1 MKKFS
6 DFNINN
12 TLDNKNIFPVAVISI
27 EELTN
32 CEIEVLDF
40 QANVKTRHGEGRY
53 VVKVKYEGIER
64 KFFTNATP
72 LKEALDQIPKDEFPF
87 IATIKQQRFGSGSGK
102 TFYFT

>member
-6 DFNINN
+6 EFGIN
-12 TLDNKNIFPVAVISI
+12 TLEDKHIFAVPVVSI
-27 EELTN
+27 EEVTN

-40 QANVKTRHGEGRY
+40 ESGVTTRHGDGRY
-53 VVKVKYEGIER
+53 IVKVKHEGVER

-72 LKEALDQIPKDEFPF
+72 IKEALEKVQKEDFPF
-87 IATIKQQRFGSGSGK
+87 LTTIKQQRFGSGSGK

>member
-1 MKKFS
+1 MKRFS
-6 DFNINN
+6 DFGIN
-12 TLDNKNIFPVAVISI
+12 TLDDKNVFAVAVISI

-40 QANVKTRHGEGRY
+40 ESGVKTRHGSDRY
-53 VVKVKYEGIER
+53 IVKVKHEGVER

-72 LKEALDQIPKDEFPF
+72 IKEALDKIDKKDFPF
-87 IATIKQQRFGSGSGK
+87 LTTIKQQRFGSGSGK

>member
-6 DFNINN
+6 DFGIN
-12 TLDNKNIFPVAVISI
+12 TLDNKHIFAVPVVSI

-40 QANVKTRHGEGRY
+40 ESGVTTRHGDGRY
-53 VVKVKYEGIER
+53 IVKVKHEGVER
-64 KFFTNATP
+64 KFFTNAAP
-72 LKEALDQIPKDEFPF
+72 IKEALDRVEKEDFPF
-87 IATIKQQRFGSGSGK
+87 LTTIKQQRFGSGSGK

>member
-6 DFNINN
+6 DFSIN
-12 TLDNKNIFPVAVISI
+12 TLDNKNIFVVPLISI
-27 EELTN
+27 QDVVN

-40 QANVKTRHGEGRY
+40 EPEVKTKHGDGRC
-53 VVKVKYEGIER
+53 VVKISHENLEK

-72 LKEALDQIPKDEFPF
+72 IKEALLRIPKSEFPF
-87 IATIKQQRFGSGSGK
+87 TTTIKQQRFGSGSGK

>member
-6 DFNINN
+6 DFNID
-12 TLDNKNIFPVAVISI
+12 TLENKHVFAVPVISV

-40 QANVKTRHGEGRY
+40 EANVKTRHGDGRY
-53 VVKVKYEGIER
+53 IVKVKYEGIER
-64 KFFTNATP
+64 KFFTNAAP
-72 LKEALDQIPKDEFPF
+72 IKDALDKIDKVDFPF
-87 IATIKQQRFGSGSGK
+87 STTIKQQRFGSGSGK